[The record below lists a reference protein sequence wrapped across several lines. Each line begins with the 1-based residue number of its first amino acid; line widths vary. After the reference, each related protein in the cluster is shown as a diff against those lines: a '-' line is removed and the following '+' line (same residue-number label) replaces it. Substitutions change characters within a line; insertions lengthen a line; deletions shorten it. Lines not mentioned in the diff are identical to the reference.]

1 MRFIKALH
9 RIKNN
14 RDQYAKAAFIV
25 FLLYIY
31 IIFNYGKVGNYEN
44 TK

>member
-1 MRFIKALH
+1 MRFIKKLYH
-9 RIKNN
+9 IKKY
-14 RDQYAKAAFIV
+14 RDEYTKAAFIV

-31 IIFNYGKVGNYEN
+31 IIFNYGKVGKYEN